1 MNPLETLLRPVV
13 SMINRQLSAK
23 TPARELCTELDER
36 VFALRVTDT
45 ALAMYL
51 VVDGGRL
58 RVSGEPIDEPDV
70 VATGSLV
77 SLIRLAGPAGEGLVR
92 EGAVDISG
100 DAIVASRFRKL
111 LHYGRPDLEE
121 ELSAVVG
128 DVAAHGV
135 GEFMRGLGAWGR
147 QAGRT
152 MEQNVGE
159 YLQEESRAV
168 PGRFEVDAFRDEVD
182 TLRNDVARFEAR
194 LKKLEEGHR

>member
-1 MNPLETLLRPVV
+1 MNALESLMRPVA
-13 SMINRQLSAK
+13 SMINRPLAAK
-23 TPARELCTELDER
+23 TPARELCKELDGR
-36 VFALRVTDT
+36 AFALRVADT
-45 ALAMYL
+45 GLAVYL
-51 VVDGGRL
+51 VVDDGKL
-58 RVSGEPIDEPDV
+58 LVSTGTGDEPDV

-77 SLIRLAGPAGEGLVR
+77 SLLRLAGPAGDGLVR
-92 EGAVDISG
+92 DGTVDISG
-100 DAIVASRFRKL
+100 DAVIASRFRKL
-111 LHYGRPDLEE
+111 LSYGRPDPEE
-121 ELSAVVG
+121 ELSMVIG

-135 GEFMRGLGAWGR
+135 GDFVRGLGAWGR

-194 LKKLEEGHR
+194 LKKLEEERL